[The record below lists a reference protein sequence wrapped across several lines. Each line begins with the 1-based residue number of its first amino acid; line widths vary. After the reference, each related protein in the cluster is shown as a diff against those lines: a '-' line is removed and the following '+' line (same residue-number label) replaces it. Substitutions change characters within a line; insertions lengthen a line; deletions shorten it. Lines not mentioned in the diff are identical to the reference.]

1 MKRISEVL
9 SWKFWIW
16 LPVVGILLPLIFN
29 LLPGD
34 WVNVKLMVALFIV
47 NMLFS
52 IYVGNFLRR
61 HGAFSILL
69 IVWPVIFLISVW
81 LGINSKMYGYYLA
94 LAYLVIELFA
104 FTRGQ
109 EKEIDIEAQLPV
121 DGGMQDL

>member
-52 IYVGNFLRR
+52 IYVGNFLPR

>member
-52 IYVGNFLRR
+52 IYVGNFFALPWCVLNLVNCLA
-61 HGAFSILL
+61 GNFFDFSL
-69 IVWPVIFLISVW
+69 VGHQFKNVW
-81 LGINSKMYGYYLA
+81 L
-94 LAYLVIELFA
+94 
-104 FTRGQ
+104 
-109 EKEIDIEAQLPV
+109 LPSLSLLG
-121 DGGMQDL
+121 D